1 MSWTK
6 KDKSLLEGACAD
18 GARWALSLPGPQA
31 VLDAEQHPDWSLWL
45 VARVVKQAH
54 PAQMTPE
61 RLDACAEARPW
72 AALEYAAPHL
82 TPSRLDACAEAAPWA
97 ALRYAAPRLTKKRLD
112 ACAEVWP
119 GAALCYAAPLLTPE
133 RRAWCK
139 GETQ

>member
-18 GARWALSLPGPQA
+18 GARWALSLSGPQA
-31 VLDAEQHPDWSLWL
+31 VLDSADHPDWSLWL
-45 VARVVKQAH
+45 VGRIREQAH
-54 PAQMTPE
+54 PARMTPE